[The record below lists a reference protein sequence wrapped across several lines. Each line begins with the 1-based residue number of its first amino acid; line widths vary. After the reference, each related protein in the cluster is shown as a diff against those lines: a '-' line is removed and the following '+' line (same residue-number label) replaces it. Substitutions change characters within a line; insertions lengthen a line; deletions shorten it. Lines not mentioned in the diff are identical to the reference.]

1 MLDLNQF
8 AHSHD
13 SLEIVIQGHLSCVR
27 KTFRSDILRAQ
38 RNVEKQRAFQPLL
51 TGGARISAANV
62 LEFKAYSDRAELLM
76 PYVEGMTGR
85 LFPVHATRSAAHT
98 LSMSLSTLLYFQLN
112 ESREE
117 RVPITLF
124 RDKLTAVS
132 ISTCDTEL
140 KFQVDSCLRVVNKLP
155 DELFFPI
162 GPCHGDLTLSNV
174 IFDAT
179 SGVTLIDF
187 LATYLETPLQDVA
200 KLKQDFIYGWSFRKD
215 SSALGIKA
223 EIMCRYHYPKAMV
236 QIERMYPVQIQLLTL
251 MALAR
256 IAPYVKD
263 TITKQ
268 WVINSLS
275 KCIGEFPK

>member
-8 AHSHD
+8 ANSHD
-13 SLEIVIQGHLSCVR
+13 SLEIVIHSHLSCVR

-51 TGGARISAANV
+51 TGRTRISAADV

-76 PYVEGMTGR
+76 PYVEGMTGH
-85 LFPVHATRSAAHT
+85 LFPVHATRSTAHT
-98 LSMSLSTLLYFQLN
+98 LSISLSTLLYFELN
-112 ESREE
+112 ASREE
-117 RVPITLF
+117 RVPISLF
-124 RDKLTAVS
+124 REKLTAVS
-132 ISTCDTEL
+132 INTSDTEL
-140 KFQVDSCLRVVNKLP
+140 KYQLDNCLRLVNKLP
-155 DELFFPI
+155 DELLFPI

-174 IFDAT
+174 IFEVT

-187 LATYLETPLQDVA
+187 LETYLETPLQDVA
-200 KLKQDFIYGWSFRKD
+200 KLKQDFVYGWSFRKD
-215 SSALGIKA
+215 SSSSSIKA
-223 EIMCRYHYPKAMV
+223 EILCRYHYPQAMV
-236 QIERMYPVQIQLLTL
+236 HIERMYPVQIQLLTL

-268 WVINSLS
+268 WVINSLN
-275 KCIGEFPK
+275 KCIGEFP